1 MTTCPPAD
9 SGTPNRPAGAYERE
23 QKRIARTPAVIM
35 AAPPTNAAI
44 LSVIRGAFVYNV
56 VRGRASLMALS
67 EHPGD
72 KKLSTVFVSTEPR
85 LRARLITANYL

>member
-1 MTTCPPAD
+1 LAKRVKGPYPPPPAA
-9 SGTPNRPAGAYERE
+9 GTGVR
-23 QKRIARTPAVIM
+23 
-35 AAPPTNAAI
+35 
-44 LSVIRGAFVYNV
+44 RGAFVYNV